1 MNFPNKD
8 KSLSSPTDMG
18 ELYLQI
24 IHQALLDMETANSAY
39 NAASGLAA
47 ESKYYNLYKNAVKAY
62 NCACAALGAHVYMN
76 AKGKL
81 R

>member
-8 KSLSSPTDMG
+8 KSLSNPTDLG

-24 IHQALLDMETANSAY
+24 IHQALLDMKTANSAY

-47 ESKYYNLYKNAVKAY
+47 EGKYYNLYKNATKVY
-62 NCACAALGAHVYMN
+62 NRACAALGAHVYMN
-76 AKGKL
+76 ALEKHQ
-81 R
+81 